1 MTHPGEPGYAS
12 ASRKAHTAS
21 VAEVAADD
29 TADGLDALE
38 PMGLDA
44 VYVSDGGDG
53 DATRAP
59 SRRRPWTLR
68 RRLLVIV
75 AALLVAVSAVI
86 GIATVLVFHTS
97 SVERLDTSLRATAS
111 RATEAAPPG
120 FPTDPRAKIGR
131 ASCRERVL

>member
-44 VYVSDGGDG
+44 VYATDDGER
-53 DATRAP
+53 DATRCPVAP
-59 SRRRPWTLR
+59 SP
-68 RRLLVIV
+68 VDP
-75 AALLVAVSAVI
+75 AAS
-86 GIATVLVFHTS
+86 
-97 SVERLDTSLRATAS
+97 AS
-111 RATEAAPPG
+111 RHRRWRSSWP
-120 FPTDPRAKIGR
+120 
-131 ASCRERVL
+131 

>member
-1 MTHPGEPGYAS
+1 MTHPGDPGYAS
-12 ASRKAHTAS
+12 ASRQAHTAS
-21 VAEVAADD
+21 VAEVAGDD
-29 TADGLDALE
+29 TADGLDGPE
-38 PMGLDA
+38 SVGLDA
-44 VYVSDGGDG
+44 VY
-53 DATRAP
+53 ATDDDERDVTDAP

-97 SVERLDTSLRATAS
+97 SVERQ
-111 RATEAAPPG
+111 
-120 FPTDPRAKIGR
+120 IGR